1 MSLYLPQNFD
11 FSIYL
16 SLAFLFGIAAQFK
29 ALDGYTFLRSV
40 LVVFE
45 RRLGIAYAV
54 ALASVLFSPF
64 ILNDVVVI
72 VLTPVIIRYA
82 RQHGVD
88 PVPLIVAEVTLTNVS
103 SSLTPIGNPQNVLLW
118 SASGV
123 SFAHFVL
130 GTWWLVLLSVA
141 LTAVALAPIARQ
153 LGAPRELPA
162 FIFPKLPALYLILV
176 IAVTLAA
183 DLLGFRP
190 YVPLGVAFGF
200 GFVFTSRQLRQ
211 VAREFD
217 LRALAVLY
225 LFVGAVT
232 LLTVVL
238 SPFLTALA
246 APVARGD
253 QPYSGVFFGIA
264 SNLIGNVPATQ
275 VVIATSQVGATV
287 APKIAVD
294 AGLSGNLGPIA
305 SFANLL
311 AIQIAAGAGV
321 SVRRIIVL
329 QLGIGLISFL
339 PALI

>member
-40 LVVFE
+40 VVVFE
-45 RRLGIAYAV
+45 RRVGIAYAV
-54 ALASVLFSPF
+54 ALVTLLVSPF

-82 RQHGVD
+82 RQHGID
-88 PVPLIVAEVTLTNVS
+88 PVPLIVAEITLTNVS
-103 SSLTPIGNPQNVLLW
+103 SSLTPIGNPQNILLW
-118 SASGV
+118 SASGI
-123 SFAHFVL
+123 SFGRFVL
-130 GTWWLVLLSVA
+130 GTWWLVLLSA
-141 LTAVALAPIARQ
+141 GLTMLALAPIAYRM
-153 LGAPRELPA
+153 GAPRELPA
-162 FIFPKLPALYLILV
+162 FIFPKLPAFYLIFV
-176 IAVTLAA
+176 VSMTLAA

-200 GFVFTSRQLRQ
+200 GFLFTSRSLTQ

-217 LRALAVLY
+217 FRALAVLC
-225 LFVGAVT
+225 LFVSAVT

-238 SPFLTALA
+238 LPLLAPLA

-253 QPYSGVFFGIA
+253 QPYSGLFFGVA
-264 SNLIGNVPATQ
+264 SNLIGNVPSTQ
-275 VVIATSQVGATV
+275 LVIATSHVSTTV

-294 AGLSGNLGPIA
+294 AGLSGNLGPVA

-321 SVRRIIVL
+321 SVRRIVAL